1 MEKRKLLILVVIIIP
16 KMIRLCTRMLR
27 ASIKVA
33 RIDMTPKSVK
43 NLSKIDFVRQHLF
56 SILLWVFSNKN

>member
-1 MEKRKLLILVVIIIP
+1 
-16 KMIRLCTRMLR
+16 MIRLCTRMLR

-43 NLSKIDFVRQHLF
+43 NLSKIDFYPVVGFQQQKLGAC
-56 SILLWVFSNKN
+56 ILNQPANQNILTVEFME